1 MNGLLSMLDSASF
14 PMRKRKTKRKR
25 KRKKPLSFPDIAHM
39 DGQCHNILNS
49 LSVLASPMLA
59 VSYSHTKHVIAIQ

>member
-14 PMRKRKTKRKR
+14 PMRKRKR